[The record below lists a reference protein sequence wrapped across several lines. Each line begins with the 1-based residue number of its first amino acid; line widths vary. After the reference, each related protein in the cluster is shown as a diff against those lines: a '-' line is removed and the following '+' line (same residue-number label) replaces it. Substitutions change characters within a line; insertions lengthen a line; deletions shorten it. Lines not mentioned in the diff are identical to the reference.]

1 MSVED
6 RLENELQDLQRIRDE
21 LRVQVHLGKA
31 EAREL
36 WEKSEEKIEAVEAK
50 VRSIRKQA
58 EQPLDNVRDAARL
71 LLDEIREGFERIR
84 TAL

>member
-6 RLENELQDLQRIRDE
+6 RIESELQDLKRIRDE
-21 LRVQVHLGKA
+21 LRVRIHLGKA
-31 EAREL
+31 EAKEL

-50 VRSIRKQA
+50 VRSVRKQA

-71 LLDEIREGFERIR
+71 LLDEIRDGFERIR
-84 TAL
+84 AAL